1 MRRYLLI
8 GGSILTIVLLSLFSL
23 VNVIGFQTCAFSTP
37 PESPLFAVQTTQAIE
52 GNRPLFKTDYTGKGT
67 ASSFLFPDKTTRDD
81 PLGKAL
87 AVLAKMTPQQI
98 KKLHHQLVL
107 FLSQKT
113 ISPQAASSLVSFD
126 NERQSLQDAF
136 GIPTRNGTSL
146 QNDPPT
152 FYCPT
157 LFGYWVPSCFVEGLI
172 LVLLFLLSA
181 SVYAFCTFFLCYWIY
196 HSVFLCKIVP

>member
-1 MRRYLLI
+1 MRRHLLI
-8 GGSILTIVLLSLFSL
+8 GGSILTIVLLILSSL
-23 VNVIGFQTCAFSTP
+23 VNVIGFQTTP
-37 PESPLFAVQTTQAIE
+37 SLTSSESPLFAVQTTQAIE
-52 GNRPLFKTDYTGKGT
+52 GNRPSFKTDYTGKGT
-67 ASSFLFPDKTTRDD
+67 ASSFLFPNKTTRDGA
-81 PLGKAL
+81 LEKAL
-87 AVLAKMTPQQI
+87 AILAKMTPQQI
-98 KKLHHQLVL
+98 KKLHQQLVL

-126 NERQSLQDAF
+126 DERQALQDAF
-136 GIPTRNGTSL
+136 GITPLNGTSL